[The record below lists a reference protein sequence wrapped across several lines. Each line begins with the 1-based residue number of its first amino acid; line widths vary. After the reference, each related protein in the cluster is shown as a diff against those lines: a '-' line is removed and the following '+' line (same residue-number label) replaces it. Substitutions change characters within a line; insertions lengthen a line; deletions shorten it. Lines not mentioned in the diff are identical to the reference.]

1 MARHILVPMDDSQPA
16 RAALEH
22 ALELFSDDEITVI
35 HAVDDLAAGYSG
47 RPLAD
52 EGESVNPDLFADV
65 REFAD
70 RYDADVSIDVVE
82 GAPIETILEYADE
95 HGVTQIIIG
104 SEGRSGVSRVLLGSI
119 AEGVARDA
127 DVPVTIVR

>member
-82 GAPIETILEYADE
+82 GSPIETILEYADE